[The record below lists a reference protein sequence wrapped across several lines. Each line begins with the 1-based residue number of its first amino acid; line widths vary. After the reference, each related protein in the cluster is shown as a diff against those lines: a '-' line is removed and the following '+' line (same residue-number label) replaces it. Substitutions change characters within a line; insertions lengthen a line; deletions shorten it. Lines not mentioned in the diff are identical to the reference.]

1 MQVKELNKKHIEAK
15 LYGNIGN
22 YFANGDSFTSL
33 LEGFESKG
41 YTEVTF
47 RMHCY
52 GGSVFEGNVMYNAL
66 QRTNMK
72 VNIIIDGVA
81 ASMALFLLPSVEN
94 VFIADN
100 GFGMAH
106 RPKGGGNGDADEHLS
121 TAKLLRDMEG
131 NFIKRLSERTNMT
144 AEEIK
149 AKWFDGKD
157 HWLNADEMVKY
168 GFAKKKL
175 PATAKNIKILD
186 SEIIQGMTAEAM
198 FNRYAAILDNKNNN
212 NMNLVSLLIAAFQL
226 EGITVDS
233 PEADVVAA
241 LTKKIK
247 IIEDKAEA
255 VTTTTI
261 KAMLDNAKV
270 PDGDLRTT
278 YETIGK
284 TSGINALAAVL
295 NAQTSNTPG
304 ASTATPGSA
313 GDITSYIKNDGKG
326 TPGADA
332 SKDWN
337 WYQEHDLQALEK
349 MQVDNPEQFNALYAK
364 EYGVNPA

>member
-1 MQVKELNKKHIEAK
+1 MQTKELNKKHIEAK

-22 YFANGDSFTSL
+22 YFTNGDSFTSL
-33 LEGFESKG
+33 LDNLESRG

-52 GGSVFEGNVMYNAL
+52 GGSVIEGNVMYNAL
-66 QRTNMK
+66 QRTSMK

-81 ASMALFLLPSVEN
+81 ASMGCFMLPSIEN

-100 GFGMAH
+100 GFGMVH
-106 RPKGGGNGDADEHLS
+106 RPTGGNNGDADAHLA

-131 NFIKRLSERTNMT
+131 NFIKRLSERTGMT
-144 AEEIK
+144 AEEIQT
-149 AKWFDGKD
+149 KWFDGKD

-186 SEIIQGMTAEAM
+186 KEIVQGMTAEAM
-198 FNRYAAILDNKNNN
+198 FDRYAAFLDNKNDN
-212 NMNLVSLLIAAFQL
+212 NMNLVSLLITAFHL
-226 EGITVDS
+226 EGVTADS
-233 PEADVVAA
+233 QDADIVAA
-241 LTKKIK
+241 LSKKIK
-247 IIEDKAEA
+247 SLEDKAEA
-255 VTTTTI
+255 VTVSTI

-270 PDGDLRTT
+270 PEGDLRTT

-295 NAQTSNTPG
+295 NAQISGTPL
-304 ASTATPGSA
+304 ASAATPGSA
-313 GDITSYIKNDGKG
+313 GDMTTYIKHDGKG
-326 TPGADA
+326 TPSADA

-337 WYQEHDLQALEK
+337 WYQENDLKALEK
-349 MQVDNPEQFNALYAK
+349 MQVDNPDQFNALYEK
-364 EYGVNPA
+364 EYGVKPA